1 MKTPI
6 LSLFLFFATYA
17 NAGFWY
23 KDLEFFAM
31 ENFSVEKKDGNF
43 HIGFDYIIENP
54 NWYAIVIKPSILRLE
69 VAGTDCGLVKIE
81 EKIRLK
87 RKTKASYPFVLK
99 GDGSKF
105 VKSAFSSIWSLM
117 KGDGIDFTLKG
128 KLKAGVA
135 VFKMRWKMDYTY
147 SMSFEEFL
155 SLF

>member
-1 MKTPI
+1 MKTII
-6 LSLFLFFATYA
+6 LSVFLMFASVA

-23 KDLEFFAM
+23 KDLEFYAL
-31 ENFSVEKKDGNF
+31 ENFSVQKKDGNF
-43 HIGFDYIIENP
+43 YVGFDYVIKNP
-54 NWYAIVIKPSILRLE
+54 NCYAIVIKPSMLRLE
-69 VAGTDCGLVKIE
+69 VAGEDCGLVKIE

-117 KGDGIDFTLKG
+117 KGDGIDFTIKG

-135 VFKMRWKMDYTY
+135 LFKMRWKMDYTY